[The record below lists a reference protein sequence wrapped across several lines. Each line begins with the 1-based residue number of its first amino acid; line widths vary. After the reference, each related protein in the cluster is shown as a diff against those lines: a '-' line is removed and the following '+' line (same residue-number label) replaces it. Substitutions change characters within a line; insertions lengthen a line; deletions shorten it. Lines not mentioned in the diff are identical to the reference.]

1 VVFVPRT
8 APGDRARIE
17 IVREH
22 ARFCRGRMAHL
33 VEPGP
38 HRVEPRCAHYL
49 GDQCGGCQL
58 QHLDPMEQRRARAA
72 IVGDALRRIGRI
84 EVDDPE
90 LEADGPEWK
99 YRSRITL
106 SRGDAGFGFHR
117 WDRADR
123 IFALRRC
130 EVAADPL
137 NGLWARLRRVTDRL
151 PPGADR
157 VTLRVDREGGT
168 HVVVETD
175 DATAW
180 TGGPE
185 LHAALGGSSSGPTIW
200 WHPSGGAPRAVAG
213 AGEPYPATT
222 FEQINSDMGRRIR
235 EFALACLGPVAD
247 QRVWDLYAGVGET
260 TERLAAAGAHVQ
272 SVEADRRAT
281 ARAEA
286 LTRRFSRVQVRT
298 GRAEDLVSRLAAP
311 RAVITNPPRSGMDA
325 RVVDALRGAGAS
337 RIAYVS
343 CDPATL
349 ARDLRPLVT
358 DGPYRVGQLRA
369 FDLFPQT
376 AHVETVVALEIR

>member
-1 VVFVPRT
+1 VDL
-8 APGDRARIE
+8 A
-17 IVREH
+17 
-22 ARFCRGRMAHL
+22 
-33 VEPGP
+33 EPGP
-38 HRVEPRCAHYL
+38 GRVEPRCAHYE

-58 QHLDPMEQRRARAA
+58 QHLDPAEQRRARAA

-90 LEADGPEWK
+90 LEASGPEWK

-106 SRGDAGFGFHR
+106 SRSDAGFGFHR

-123 IFALRRC
+123 IFGLRRC
-130 EVAADPL
+130 EVAADAL
-137 NGLWARLRRVTDRL
+137 NQLWARLARVTDRL
-151 PPGADR
+151 PPTADR
-157 VTLRVDREGGT
+157 VTLRVDRDGGT
-168 HVVVETD
+168 HVIVETE

-185 LHAALGGSSSGPTIW
+185 LHSSLGGSATGPTIW
-200 WHPSGGAPRAVAG
+200 WHPAGGAARAVAG
-213 AGEPYPATT
+213 ADQPYPATA
-222 FEQINSDMGRRIR
+222 FEQINSGMGDRIR
-235 EFALACLGPVAD
+235 EYAVASVGPVAD
-247 QRVWDLYAGVGET
+247 QRAWDLYAGVGET
-260 TERLAAAGAHVQ
+260 TELLAAAGARVQ

-281 ARAEA
+281 VLAEVR
-286 LTRRFSRVQVRT
+286 TRRYSLVQVRT

-311 RAVITNPPRSGMDA
+311 RVVITNPPRSGMDK
-325 RVVDALRGAGAS
+325 RVVEAVRGAGAF

-349 ARDLRPLVT
+349 ARDLRTLVS
-358 DGPYRVGQLRA
+358 DGPYRVAQLRA